1 MGFFSRDKPSAPPKV
16 ERPIVVQ
23 PADLPGFS
31 ERLEAV
37 VRVLYGAND
46 AAIRG
51 AVRALS
57 ESVGGSDPWSIGFEQ
72 GDSTRLWR
80 WSAQACEL
88 ANEQREY
95 GLAPHVFVLTFW
107 WKPRQSKMTINDFAD
122 MWLDPLPPDVDRA
135 ILKATSEA
143 LSHFTD
149 DQAVAQTANEAL
161 TAGQLRNGVQ
171 AAIAS

>member
-1 MGFFSRDKPSAPPKV
+1 MGFFSRDKPSPPPKV

-23 PADLPGFS
+23 PADLPEFS
-31 ERLEAV
+31 ARLEAV
-37 VRVLYGAND
+37 VRLLYGTND

-51 AVRALS
+51 AIRALS
-57 ESVGGSDPWSIGFEQ
+57 ASVGGSDPWSIGFEQ

-80 WSAQACEL
+80 WAAQACHL
-88 ANEQREY
+88 ANEQGEY

-135 ILKATSEA
+135 ILDATSEA
-143 LSHFTD
+143 LSHFPD
-149 DQAVAQTANEAL
+149 DRAVAQTANEAL
-161 TAGQLRNGVQ
+161 TAGQLRKVVQ
-171 AAIAS
+171 GAISS

>member
-1 MGFFSRDKPSAPPKV
+1 M
-16 ERPIVVQ
+16 
-23 PADLPGFS
+23 
-31 ERLEAV
+31 
-37 VRVLYGAND
+37 RVLYGAND

-51 AVRALS
+51 AIRALS
-57 ESVGGSDPWSIGFEQ
+57 ESVGGSDPWSIDFEQ

-88 ANEQREY
+88 ANEQGEY

-122 MWLDPLPPDVDRA
+122 MWLDPLPPDADRA
-135 ILKATSEA
+135 ILQATSEA

-149 DQAVAQTANEAL
+149 DQTVAQTANEAL
-161 TAGQLRNGVQ
+161 TAGQLRNAVH

>member
-23 PADLPGFS
+23 PSDLPGFS

-57 ESVGGSDPWSIGFEQ
+57 ESVGGSDPWSVGFEQ
-72 GDSTRLWR
+72 GDSTRLWL

-88 ANEQREY
+88 ANEQGEY

-107 WKPRQSKMTINDFAD
+107 WKPRQSKMTLNDFAD

-149 DQAVAQTANEAL
+149 DQPVAQTANEAL

>member
-88 ANEQREY
+88 ANEQGEY

-149 DQAVAQTANEAL
+149 DQAVAQTANGAL

-171 AAIAS
+171 AVIAS